1 MNDSPRVF
9 DASPPLGPAWF
20 RALTSLAKRGG
31 ATPTV
36 PRLPTVLRPVRAD
49 QTRLAQYRALCG
61 FDASGVLP
69 VTWPQVMAGPLHF
82 HMVTDPSFPLPAAG
96 VVHLRN
102 LIEQYQ
108 PLRDDDLLG
117 FECALEP
124 AVATH
129 RGFEIDLETRVT
141 RDGELVWRSVI
152 TFLSR
157 RKSGGDKPTPSG
169 GPAAPAA
176 AEAPRPAP
184 TPLRSTVLRVPEN
197 MGRRYAAIAGD
208 YNPIHQHALAAR
220 AFGFPRAI
228 VHGMYTLARTVAEC
242 ADDLPPS
249 PFAVACAF
257 RRPVFLP
264 STVVLGAERAA
275 DGAVA
280 FSVRSGETVCVD
292 GTIRAL

>member
-1 MNDSPRVF
+1 LKDSPRIF
-9 DASPPLGPAWF
+9 DAPPPLGPAWF
-20 RALTSLAKRGG
+20 RALTSLGKRGG

-36 PRLPTVLRPVRAD
+36 PRLPTLLRPVRSDRA
-49 QTRLAQYRALCG
+49 RLAQYRALCG
-61 FDASGVLP
+61 FDDSGLLP

-108 PLRDDDLLG
+108 VLRDDDPLG
-117 FECALEP
+117 FECALSP

-129 RGFEIDLETRVT
+129 RGFEIDLETRAT
-141 RDGELVWRSVI
+141 REDTLVWRSVI

-157 RKSGGDKPTPSG
+157 RRSGGEKPTPSG
-169 GPAAPAA
+169 GPSATPAA
-176 AEAPRPAP
+176 DTPPPAR
-184 TPLRSTVLRVPEN
+184 TPLRSTVLRVPES

-242 ADDLPPS
+242 ADDLPPT
-249 PFAVACAF
+249 PFALQCAF

-264 STVVLGAERAA
+264 STVVLSAERTT
-275 DGAVA
+275 DGAVE